1 MVQNFIMTIQEYFQY
16 QIYKIV
22 NKMLL
27 MHAGSSLKSK
37 YMEGFFFFQ
46 QVTVADDTLPN
57 FKCDMRRHQQQHS
70 SLTVVTQQKSDLST
84 KVAY

>member
-1 MVQNFIMTIQEYFQY
+1 MVQNFIMTIQEYFQCR
-16 QIYKIV
+16 IYKIV

-37 YMEGFFFFQ
+37 YMECFFLQ
-46 QVTVADDTLPN
+46 QVTVADHTLPN
-57 FKCDMRRHQQQHS
+57 FKCDMRRHQPQHS